1 MNESTLEKMNQ
12 MKFYG
17 MKNSLQNLLETNQHQ
32 RLTNDE
38 FLSMLIQAE
47 WEDRENRRI
56 NRYLKAARFRYKASV
71 EEINFEKHRNLD
83 KTQLLRLC
91 ECHFIGKGENLLITG
106 PTGVGKSFIA
116 SAIGHQACMKGY
128 RVLYFNIQKLFP
140 QLRMLKADGSYLKQV
155 NKIAKQDLLILDD
168 FGLQPLDAQSRMMLL
183 ELIEDRHG
191 KKSTIISSQIPVAK
205 WYDII
210 GESTIADAILDR
222 MVHTANRLNMKGQS
236 LRKIT
241 QNNE

>member
-17 MKNSLQNLLETNQHQ
+17 MKNSLQNLVETNQHQ

-38 FLSMLIQAE
+38 FISMLIQAE

-56 NRYLKAARFRYKASV
+56 NRYLKAARFRYRASV

-91 ECHFIGKGENLLITG
+91 ECHFIEKGENLLITG

-128 RVLYFNIQKLFP
+128 RVLYFNIQKFFP

-210 GESTIADAILDR
+210 GESTIADAVLDR
-222 MVHTANRLNMKGQS
+222 MVHTAHRLNMKGQS

>member
-1 MNESTLEKMNQ
+1 MHETTLEKMNQ

-17 MKNSLQNLLETNQHQ
+17 MKNTLQNLVETNQHHT
-32 RLTNDE
+32 LTNDE
-38 FLSMLIQAE
+38 FISMLIQAE

-91 ECHFIGKGENLLITG
+91 ECHFIDKEENILITG

-116 SAIGHQACMKGY
+116 SAIGHQACLKGY
-128 RVLYFNIQKLFP
+128 RVMYFNVQKLFP

-168 FGLQPLDAQSRMMLL
+168 FGLQPLDSQSRMMLL
-183 ELIEDRHG
+183 EIIEDRHG
-191 KKSTIISSQIPVAK
+191 KKSTVISSQIPVAK

-210 GESTIADAILDR
+210 DESTIADAILDR
-222 MVHTANRLNMKGQS
+222 MVHTAHRLNLKGQS
-236 LRKIT
+236 MRKT
-241 QNNE
+241 ENKNE

>member
-91 ECHFIGKGENLLITG
+91 ECHFIEKGENLLING

-116 SAIGHQACMKGY
+116 SAIGHQACMKGH

-222 MVHTANRLNMKGQS
+222 MVHTAHRLNMKGQS
-236 LRKIT
+236 LRKTT